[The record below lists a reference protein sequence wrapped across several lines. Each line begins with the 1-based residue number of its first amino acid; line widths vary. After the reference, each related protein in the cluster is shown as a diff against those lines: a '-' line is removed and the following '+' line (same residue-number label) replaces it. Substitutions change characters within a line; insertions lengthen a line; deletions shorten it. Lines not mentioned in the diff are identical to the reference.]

1 MYTVGAGALSQQN
14 SRNAVNAPKITAADS
29 QSGGSLR
36 IVALPLKLLRAEPSG
51 LLGLVALIAIVNV
64 GGLL

>member
-14 SRNAVNAPKITAADS
+14 SRNAVNAPKITAADN

-36 IVALPLKLLRAEPSG
+36 IVAPLKLLRAEPSG
-51 LLGLVALIAIVNV
+51 LLGLVALIAIINV